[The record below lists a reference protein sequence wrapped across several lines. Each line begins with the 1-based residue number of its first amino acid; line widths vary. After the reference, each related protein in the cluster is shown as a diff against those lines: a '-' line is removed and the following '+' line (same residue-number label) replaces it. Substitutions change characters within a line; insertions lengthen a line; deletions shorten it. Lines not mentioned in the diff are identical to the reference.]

1 MILPPSICSLAL
13 LCYLAASAAGSC
25 LSYGHSCWGAHGKRS
40 GGGVALDDEDTRW
53 FISRLAPASQS
64 DPINFRSHKPPQMSA
79 PSPDWFQPQEFNP
92 ISRQRADTGDSLIMP
107 DETDFSSPDSQ
118 DDREIIVMEQPPR
131 LYKILNHAAGK
142 LDFKSSLQK

>member
-92 ISRQRADTGDSLIMP
+92 IRQRADTGDSLIMP